1 MGTAHTSNSEVV
13 VVTSDEP
20 WGPIW
25 HTPLHYA
32 FQLSKR
38 YQVIYF
44 DPPEPWNFRNLF
56 SWKQYVK
63 KVSDSLTVIRY
74 FNFLPSFLGKVALKI
89 NDAVN
94 ERLCNRLLRKS
105 GYGAISV
112 FWHFAPFRSFHSFR
126 TNRNIRHIYHVVDPI
141 AGSHL
146 DVEQSLAADLVIITS
161 PKFIEHYR
169 KLNKNVIQIGQGADT
184 QFFQVQEPEAIIQQL
199 VSYDS
204 ILLLGTISDEIDFLF
219 LQALAK
225 KFPGKLVLIGPD
237 TTRDNNK
244 KDHFKQLLSIEG
256 VTWLGPMPPVDFRK
270 HLQACRIGIIAYDN
284 SRHDRNNLRSP
295 LKVISYLAAGKSIVS
310 NIDCE
315 IGSLQNK
322 AIYNVTTPEEY
333 FALIIKGYSNEL
345 EFDQQVVNSYLKSI
359 DYNALLTLIFEKIN
373 QPLAELK

>member
-1 MGTAHTSNSEVV
+1 MGTAHTSNEVV

-25 HTPLHYA
+25 HTQLHYA

-38 YQVIYF
+38 YQVVYF
-44 DPPEPWNFRNLF
+44 DPPEPWAFRNLF
-56 SWKQYVK
+56 SWKQQVK
-63 KVSDSLTVIRY
+63 KVSDTLTVIRY

-94 ERLCNRLLRKS
+94 ESLCNNLMKKN

-112 FWHFAPFRSFHSFR
+112 LWHFDPFRSFYTFR
-126 TNRNIRHIYHVVDPI
+126 KNKNIKHIYHVVDPI

-184 QFFQVQEPEAIIQQL
+184 QFFQVQESDADIQKL
-199 VSYDS
+199 ISHDS
-204 ILLLGTISDEIDFLF
+204 ILLLGTISDEIDLLF
-219 LQALAK
+219 LQVLAN
-225 KFPGKLVLIGPD
+225 KFPRKLVLIGPD
-237 TTRDNNK
+237 TTRDAQK
-244 KDHFKQLLSIEG
+244 KEQFQKLLSIEG
-256 VTWLGPMPPVDFRK
+256 VTWLGPMPPVEFRK
-270 HLQACRIGIIAYDN
+270 HLQACSIGIIAYDN

-322 AIYNVTTPEEY
+322 AIYNVTTQDEY
-333 FALIIKGYSNEL
+333 FELILKGYSNQL
-345 EFDQQVVNSYLKSI
+345 NFDTQAVNTYLQSI
-359 DYNALLTLIFEKIN
+359 DYNELLRVIFEKIN
-373 QPLAELK
+373 QPLAALK

>member
-1 MGTAHTSNSEVV
+1 MGTAHTSNEVV

-25 HTPLHYA
+25 HTQLHYA

-38 YQVIYF
+38 YQVVYF
-44 DPPEPWNFRNLF
+44 DPPEPWTIRNLF
-56 SWKQYVK
+56 SWNQPVK
-63 KVSDSLTVIRY
+63 KVSDTLTVIRY

-94 ERLCNRLLRKS
+94 ESLCNNLMKKN

-112 FWHFAPFRSFHSFR
+112 LWHFDPFRSFHTFR
-126 TNRNIRHIYHVVDPI
+126 KNKKIKHIYHVVDPI

-161 PKFIEHYR
+161 PKFMEHYR
-169 KLNKNVIQIGQGADT
+169 KLNKNVAQIGQGADT
-184 QFFQVQEPEAIIQQL
+184 QFFQVQESDTVKQKL

-204 ILLLGTISDEIDFLF
+204 ILLLGTISDEIDLLF
-219 LQALAK
+219 LQVLAN
-225 KFPGKLVLIGPD
+225 KFPRKLVLIGPD
-237 TTRDNNK
+237 TTRDAQK
-244 KDHFKQLLSIEG
+244 KEQFQQLLSIEG
-256 VTWLGPMPPVDFRK
+256 VTWLGPMPPVEFRK
-270 HLQACRIGIIAYDN
+270 HLQACSIGIIAYDN

-322 AIYNVTTPEEY
+322 AIYNVTTQDEY
-333 FALIIKGYSNEL
+333 FELILKGYSNQL
-345 EFDQQVVNSYLKSI
+345 NFDTQAVNTYLQSI
-359 DYNALLTLIFEKIN
+359 DYNELLRVIFEKIN
-373 QPLAELK
+373 QPLAALK

>member
-1 MGTAHTSNSEVV
+1 MGISHTSNEVV

-25 HTPLHYA
+25 HTQLHYA
-32 FQLSKR
+32 YQLSKR

-44 DPPEPWNFRNLF
+44 DPPEPWTIRNLF
-56 SWKQYVK
+56 SWKQHTS

-94 ERLCNRLLRKS
+94 ESLCKKLMKKNN
-105 GYGAISV
+105 YGTISV
-112 FWHFAPFRSFHSFR
+112 LWHFDPFRSFHTFR
-126 TNRNIRHIYHVVDPI
+126 KNKNIKHIYHVVDPI

-146 DVEQSLAADLVIITS
+146 DVEQSIAADLVIITS
-161 PKFIEHYR
+161 PKFIEHYL
-169 KLNKNVIQIGQGADT
+169 KLNKNVAQIGQGADT
-184 QFFQVQEPEAIIQQL
+184 QFFQVQESESVIQNL
-199 VSYDS
+199 VTHDS
-204 ILLLGTISDEIDFLF
+204 ILLLGTISDEIDLLF
-219 LQALAK
+219 LQALAI
-225 KFPGKLVLIGPD
+225 KFPHRLVLIGPD
-237 TTRDNNK
+237 TTRDAK
-244 KDHFKQLLSIEG
+244 KKEQFQKLLSIDG
-256 VTWLGPMPPVDFRK
+256 VTWLGPMPPVEFRK

-322 AIYNVTTPEEY
+322 AIYNVTTQDEY
-333 FALIIKGYSNEL
+333 FELIQKGYSNQL
-345 EFDQQVVNSYLKSI
+345 NFDTQAVNTYLQSI
-359 DYNALLTLIFEKIN
+359 DYNELLRVIFEKIN
-373 QPLAELK
+373 QPLAALK

>member
-1 MGTAHTSNSEVV
+1 MGTAHTSNEVV

-25 HTPLHYA
+25 HTQLHYA

-38 YQVIYF
+38 YQVVYF
-44 DPPEPWNFRNLF
+44 DPPEPWTIRNLF
-56 SWKQYVK
+56 SWNQPVK
-63 KVSDSLTVIRY
+63 KVSDTLTVIRY

-94 ERLCNRLLRKS
+94 ESLCNNLMKKN

-112 FWHFAPFRSFHSFR
+112 LWHFDPFRSFHTFR
-126 TNRNIRHIYHVVDPI
+126 KNKKIKHIYHVVDPI

-184 QFFQVQEPEAIIQQL
+184 QFFQVQESDAVIQKL
-199 VSYDS
+199 ISHDS
-204 ILLLGTISDEIDFLF
+204 ILLLGTISDEIDLLF
-219 LQALAK
+219 LQVLAN
-225 KFPGKLVLIGPD
+225 KFPRKLVLIGPD
-237 TTRDNNK
+237 TTRDAQK
-244 KDHFKQLLSIEG
+244 KEQFQKLLSIEG
-256 VTWLGPMPPVDFRK
+256 VTWLGPMPPVEFRK
-270 HLQACRIGIIAYDN
+270 HLQACSIGIIAYDN

-322 AIYNVTTPEEY
+322 AIYNVTTQDEY
-333 FALIIKGYSNEL
+333 FELILKGYSNQL
-345 EFDQQVVNSYLKSI
+345 NFDTQAVNTYLQSI
-359 DYNALLTLIFEKIN
+359 DYNELLRVIFEKIN
-373 QPLAELK
+373 KPLAALK

>member
-1 MGTAHTSNSEVV
+1 MGTAHTSNEVV

-25 HTPLHYA
+25 HTQLHYA

-38 YQVIYF
+38 YQVVYF
-44 DPPEPWNFRNLF
+44 DPPEPWTIRNLF
-56 SWKQYVK
+56 SWNQPVK
-63 KVSDSLTVIRY
+63 KVSDTLTVIRY

-94 ERLCNRLLRKS
+94 ESLCNNLMKKN

-112 FWHFAPFRSFHSFR
+112 LWHFDPFRSFHTFR
-126 TNRNIRHIYHVVDPI
+126 KNKKIKHIYHVVDPI

-161 PKFIEHYR
+161 PKFMEHYR
-169 KLNKNVIQIGQGADT
+169 KLNKNVAQIGQGADT
-184 QFFQVQEPEAIIQQL
+184 QFFQVQESDTVKQKL

-204 ILLLGTISDEIDFLF
+204 ILLLGTISDEIDLLF
-219 LQALAK
+219 LQVLAN
-225 KFPGKLVLIGPD
+225 KFPRKLVLIGPD
-237 TTRDNNK
+237 TTRDAQK
-244 KDHFKQLLSIEG
+244 KEQFQQLLSIEG
-256 VTWLGPMPPVDFRK
+256 VTWLGPMPPVEFRK
-270 HLQACRIGIIAYDN
+270 HLQACSIGIIAYDN

-322 AIYNVTTPEEY
+322 AIYNVTTQDEY
-333 FALIIKGYSNEL
+333 FELILKGYSNQL
-345 EFDQQVVNSYLKSI
+345 NFDTQAVNTYLQSI
-359 DYNALLTLIFEKIN
+359 DYNELLRVIFEKIN
-373 QPLAELK
+373 KPLAALK

>member
-1 MGTAHTSNSEVV
+1 MGTAHTSNEVV

-25 HTPLHYA
+25 HTQLHYA

-38 YQVIYF
+38 YQVVYF
-44 DPPEPWNFRNLF
+44 DPPEPWTIRNLF
-56 SWKQYVK
+56 SWNQPVK
-63 KVSDSLTVIRY
+63 KVSDTLTVIRY

-94 ERLCNRLLRKS
+94 ESLCNNLMKKN

-112 FWHFAPFRSFHSFR
+112 LWHFDPFRSFYIFR
-126 TNRNIRHIYHVVDPI
+126 NNKNIKHIYHVVDPI

-184 QFFQVQEPEAIIQQL
+184 QFFQVQESDAVIQKL
-199 VSYDS
+199 ISHDS
-204 ILLLGTISDEIDFLF
+204 ILLLGTISDEIDLLF
-219 LQALAK
+219 LQVLAN
-225 KFPGKLVLIGPD
+225 KFPRKLVLIGPD
-237 TTRDNNK
+237 TTRDAQK
-244 KDHFKQLLSIEG
+244 KEQFQKLLSIEG
-256 VTWLGPMPPVDFRK
+256 VTWLGPMPPVEFRK
-270 HLQACRIGIIAYDN
+270 HLQACSIGIIAYDN

-322 AIYNVTTPEEY
+322 AIYNVTTQDEY
-333 FALIIKGYSNEL
+333 FELILKGYSNQL
-345 EFDQQVVNSYLKSI
+345 NFDTQAVNSYLQSI
-359 DYNALLTLIFEKIN
+359 DYNELLRVIFEKIN
-373 QPLAELK
+373 KPLAALK

>member
-1 MGTAHTSNSEVV
+1 MGTAHTSNEVV

-25 HTPLHYA
+25 HTQLHYA

-38 YQVIYF
+38 YQVVYF
-44 DPPEPWNFRNLF
+44 DPPEPWTIRNLF
-56 SWKQYVK
+56 SWNQPVK
-63 KVSDSLTVIRY
+63 KVSDTLTVIRY

-94 ERLCNRLLRKS
+94 ESLCNNLMKKN

-112 FWHFAPFRSFHSFR
+112 LWHFDPFRSFHTFR
-126 TNRNIRHIYHVVDPI
+126 KNKKIKHIYHVVDPI

-161 PKFIEHYR
+161 PKFMEHYR
-169 KLNKNVIQIGQGADT
+169 KLNKNVAQIGQGADT
-184 QFFQVQEPEAIIQQL
+184 QFFQVQESDTVKQKL

-204 ILLLGTISDEIDFLF
+204 ILLLGTISDEIDLLF
-219 LQALAK
+219 LQVLAN
-225 KFPGKLVLIGPD
+225 KFPRKLVLIGPD
-237 TTRDNNK
+237 TTRDAQK
-244 KDHFKQLLSIEG
+244 KEQFQQLLSIEG
-256 VTWLGPMPPVDFRK
+256 VTWLGPMPPVEFRK
-270 HLQACRIGIIAYDN
+270 HLQACSIGIIAYDN

-322 AIYNVTTPEEY
+322 AIYNVTTQDEY
-333 FALIIKGYSNEL
+333 FELILKGYSNQL
-345 EFDQQVVNSYLKSI
+345 NFDTQAVNSYLQSI
-359 DYNALLTLIFEKIN
+359 DYNELLRVIFEKIN
-373 QPLAELK
+373 QPLAALK